1 MTQSTALSTLAALT
15 TLGAAMTRANASP
28 DWMAAVRRSADQEG
42 ISQLDWLTRAIARA
56 A

>member
-1 MTQSTALSTLAALT
+1 MTRSTALTTLAALA

-28 DWMAAVRRSADQEG
+28 EWMAAVRRSADQEG
-42 ISQLDWLTRAIARA
+42 INQLDWLTRAIARA

>member
-1 MTQSTALSTLAALT
+1 MTQSTALTTLAALA

-28 DWMAAVRRSADQEG
+28 QWMAAGRRSADQEG
-42 ISQLDWLTRAIARA
+42 ISHLDWLTRAITRA